1 MTQDLLSATLDILS
15 RIAGSAGHQ
24 ELDEAFAGLEKLPG
38 SDARL
43 EDISALRRLVGEI
56 RSALGNAGVAE
67 KALSL
72 LIDTTH
78 DLSNTL
84 EPQQL
89 LHTIV
94 ARARSLVG
102 ANLAWVTVLDSD
114 TDVFRTMMAEGYLS
128 PATAG
133 MKSYHDYGAVGLI
146 MKTRAFFDTQDYLND
161 TRFQHLPELD
171 RIFRT
176 ESIVSLAGFPMLAD
190 NEVHGFLFV
199 ADRYARKL
207 SGRELS
213 VLGSFALHAGVAMR
227 NANAFRLL
235 SEALAEAQRNRA
247 ALIDHI
253 QRVETS
259 AAAHDEMTSLLA
271 AGAEQHQFL
280 QQMASQISAAIF
292 LYDGDLRVREEF
304 VSASYRGQ
312 AARAVKGGNIESALL
327 IKAISQSRHNGR
339 SAMVFDTGSE
349 QCRAIA
355 LHGGT
360 ERGACLLV
368 CHEGELDAIDIRNL
382 ERNAVALSI
391 ARLWN
396 ERRETEKLIASST
409 LLRHLVLVAPPDTAT
424 VSAIRD
430 RLSLGTGESIVL
442 ALIVVTGL
450 DRSAQTTAIR
460 ACAAGINLLV
470 DLVDDFYLAVGP
482 DGPMHAFLQRLE
494 KSRGRAR
501 VGGILSDPFADVEAA
516 PEHFAR
522 LNRAFQVLRRM
533 TTIERFLAQSEVNLF
548 AKIFEVGDASRL
560 ARYLG
565 DLLAPIDANAR
576 HSGQLKQTLLSYFDN
591 KYNLTR
597 VADTLG
603 VHINTVRQRLDTL
616 RVATGGWDD
625 PVKALELHVALRLD
639 AIATLHDTASR
650 SSTRGI

>member
-1 MTQDLLSATLDILS
+1 
-15 RIAGSAGHQ
+15 
-24 ELDEAFAGLEKLPG
+24 
-38 SDARL
+38 
-43 EDISALRRLVGEI
+43 
-56 RSALGNAGVAE
+56 
-67 KALSL
+67 
-72 LIDTTH
+72 
-78 DLSNTL
+78 
-84 EPQQL
+84 
-89 LHTIV
+89 
-94 ARARSLVG
+94 
-102 ANLAWVTVLDSD
+102 
-114 TDVFRTMMAEGYLS
+114 
-128 PATAG
+128 
-133 MKSYHDYGAVGLI
+133 
-146 MKTRAFFDTQDYLND
+146 
-161 TRFQHLPELD
+161 
-171 RIFRT
+171 
-176 ESIVSLAGFPMLAD
+176 MLAD
-190 NEVHGFLFV
+190 NDVHGFLFV

-227 NANAFRLL
+227 NANALRLL
-235 SEALAEAQRNRA
+235 SEALAEAQRNRG

-271 AGAEQHQFL
+271 AGAEQHQSL

-292 LYDGDLRVREEF
+292 LYDGDLRLREEF

-312 AARAVKGGNIESALL
+312 AARAVKGGDIKSALL
-327 IKAISQSRHNGR
+327 IKAISRNSRHNGR
-339 SAMVFDTGSE
+339 SAMVFDTGTE

-409 LLRHLVLVAPPDTAT
+409 LLRHLVLVAPPDAAT

-430 RLSLGTGESIVL
+430 RLSLGTGKSIVL

-450 DRSAQTTAIR
+450 DRNAQTTTIR
-460 ACAAGINLLV
+460 ACAAGTNLLV

-565 DLLAPIDANAR
+565 DLLAP
-576 HSGQLKQTLLSYFDN
+576 S
-591 KYNLTR
+591 
-597 VADTLG
+597 
-603 VHINTVRQRLDTL
+603 
-616 RVATGGWDD
+616 
-625 PVKALELHVALRLD
+625 
-639 AIATLHDTASR
+639 
-650 SSTRGI
+650 